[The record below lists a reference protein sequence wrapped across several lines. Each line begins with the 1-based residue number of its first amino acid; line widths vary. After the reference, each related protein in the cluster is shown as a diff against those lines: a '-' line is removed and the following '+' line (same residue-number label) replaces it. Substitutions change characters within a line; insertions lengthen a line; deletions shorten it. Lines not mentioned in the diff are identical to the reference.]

1 MVHLART
8 AVEASDTHYA
18 NQLLAHLKAQ
28 ATRELL
34 GANQMFKRLDLGR
47 CNGIVA
53 FCELAKRLNLFEC
66 AQHVGFALKPN
77 NAHALAVYGLHKHPV
92 GQHTQGATDGIA
104 STSELRGQLSFG
116 WQHLL
121 KRIGPIND
129 ARAYFSVDS
138 FVYRFWHDFT
148 SNEYVWLGTIAF
160 LKVV

>member
-1 MVHLART
+1 MVHLASAT
-8 AVEASDTHYA
+8 VKATDAHHA

-28 ATRELL
+28 VTRELL
-34 GANQMFKRLDLGR
+34 GTDQMFKRLNVRR

-53 FCELAKRLNLFEC
+53 LCKLAKRLNLFER

-77 NAHALAVYGLHKHPV
+77 NAHAFAVYGLHKHPV

-104 STSELRGQLSFG
+104 RASELRGQLGFG

-129 ARAYFSVDS
+129 ARAYFSIDS
-138 FVYRFWHDFT
+138 FVYRFWHCFT
-148 SNEYVWLGTIAF
+148 SILFISG
-160 LKVV
+160 

>member
-1 MVHLART
+1 MVYLARI
-8 AVEASDTHYA
+8 AVKASDAHHA
-18 NQLLAHLKAQ
+18 NQLLTCLKSQ
-28 ATRELL
+28 ASRKLL
-34 GANQMFKRLDLGR
+34 GAHQMFKRLDLGR
-47 CNGIVA
+47 CDGIVA

-104 STSELRGQLSFG
+104 SASELRGQLGFG

-138 FVYRFWHDFT
+138 FVYRFWHCFT
-148 SNEYVWLGTIAF
+148 STLFISG
-160 LKVV
+160 

>member
-1 MVHLART
+1 MVYLARI
-8 AVEASDTHYA
+8 AVKASDTHHA

-34 GANQMFKRLDLGR
+34 GANQMLKRLNVRR

-53 FCELAKRLNLFEC
+53 LCKFAKRLNFLEC

-77 NAHALAVYGLHKHPV
+77 NAHTLAVYGLHKHPV

-104 STSELRGQLSFG
+104 STSELRGQLGFG

-138 FVYRFWHDFT
+138 FVYRFWHCFT
-148 SNEYVWLGTIAF
+148 STLFISG
-160 LKVV
+160 